1 MTALLFICSPFFAI
15 SLNVLVV
22 GGLIWLS
29 TKSNILRDE
38 INDPVLFLQ
47 RSRKR
52 AKYARMNR
60 ASIPRPFS
68 LARTQ
73 LAFWTAIIT
82 SSYIHLMFDRYCGI
96 PIHFDASTLA
106 ILGISMGTTMGGTV
120 IDKQQGQLRRHQN
133 APSKGF
139 FTDILSDENGVSIA
153 RFQQVVWTF
162 IAGVLYITQLID
174 PALQP
179 GQLPKLDSAILLLS
193 GLSNAAYLSLKV
205 KENTGQ
211 RPGVDSEIL
220 EQNTPAVKDLPVAQ
234 TVKPGKQVQPQ

>member
-1 MTALLFICSPFFAI
+1 MTILLFICSQFFAI
-15 SLNVLVV
+15 PLIVLVV
-22 GGLIWLS
+22 GGLILLS
-29 TKSNILRDE
+29 KQSNMLRDE

-47 RSRKR
+47 KSRER
-52 AKYARMNR
+52 AKYARKNR

-82 SSYIHLMFDRYCGI
+82 SSYIYLRFDLHCGF

-106 ILGISMGTTMGGTV
+106 MLGISVGTAMGGTM
-120 IDKQQGQLRRHQN
+120 IDKQQGQLPRHQN

-139 FTDILSDENGVSIA
+139 FIDILSDENGVSIA

-174 PALQP
+174 PILQA

-211 RPGVDSEIL
+211 RPAIDSEIL

-234 TVKPGKQVQPQ
+234 TVKPGKQIQPQ